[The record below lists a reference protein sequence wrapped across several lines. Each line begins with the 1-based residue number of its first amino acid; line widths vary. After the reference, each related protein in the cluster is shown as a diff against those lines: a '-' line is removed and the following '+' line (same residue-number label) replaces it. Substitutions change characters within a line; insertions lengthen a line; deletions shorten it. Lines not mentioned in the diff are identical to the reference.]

1 MTEIAQTPTPPYY
14 AVIFTNVQ
22 TEDLEG
28 YADMADKMEQLAKQQ
43 SGYLG
48 FESARNEL
56 GIAVSYWTDLES
68 IKNWRSNIEHS
79 EAQRLGRTQW
89 YSRYKVRIALIERD
103 YSLED

>member
-22 TEDLEG
+22 TEYLEG

-68 IKNWRSNIEHS
+68 IKNWRRNIEHS